1 MRGIFPA
8 FFRTFMKN
16 TILTISII
24 VLLPISAYL
33 FILLRKAIKDHN
45 KYVVMD
51 RICNDFIVE
60 QFISKE

>member
-1 MRGIFPA
+1 
-8 FFRTFMKN
+8 MKN

-33 FILLRKAIKDHN
+33 FILLRKAIKEHN

-51 RICNDFIVE
+51 RICNDFIIE

>member
-1 MRGIFPA
+1 
-8 FFRTFMKN
+8 MKN

-24 VLLPISAYL
+24 VLLPISAYI
-33 FILLRKAIKDHN
+33 FILLIRAIKEHN